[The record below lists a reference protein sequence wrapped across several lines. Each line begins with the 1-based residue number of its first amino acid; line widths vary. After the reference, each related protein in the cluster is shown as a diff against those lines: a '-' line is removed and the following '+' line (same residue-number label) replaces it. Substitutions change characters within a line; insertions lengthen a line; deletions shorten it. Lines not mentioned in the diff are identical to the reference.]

1 MRKILAVLLTTASVM
16 AVAPSAHAGDGGGA
30 LAAGLLGGIAAG
42 TMIGIAAS
50 NPPPPPAPI
59 YPVSCYW
66 THGQPYWD
74 GWGWVY
80 PRVRVCD

>member
-1 MRKILAVLLTTASVM
+1 VRKILAVLLATASVM
-16 AVAPSAHAGDGGGA
+16 TVVPSAHAGDGGGA
-30 LAAGLLGGIAAG
+30 LAAGLLGGVAAG
-42 TMIGIAAS
+42 TMIGIAATH
-50 NPPPPPAPI
+50 PPPPPPY